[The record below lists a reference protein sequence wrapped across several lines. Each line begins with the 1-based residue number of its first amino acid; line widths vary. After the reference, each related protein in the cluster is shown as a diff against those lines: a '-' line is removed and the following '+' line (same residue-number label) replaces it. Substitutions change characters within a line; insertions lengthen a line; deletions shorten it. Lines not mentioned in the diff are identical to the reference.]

1 MKWQT
6 RKARAGSDDDDDENN
21 DEDREVDFAF
31 KISMQ
36 SKRYLYVQLIF
47 STLLTRL

>member
-6 RKARAGSDDDDDENN
+6 RKARAGSDDDDENN

-31 KISMQ
+31 KIS